1 MKRFLRRT
9 LNPAHQAWLSLA
21 GKRSFDF
28 RFHRRPA
35 SLRAR
40 KARTAGSTAQD
51 DRLIDR
57 LIAAYQRSAANA
69 ATLGDSMWQAFF
81 NDLHKPIHEA
91 LMSGHRDYIA
101 SVLRDPGSSDLF
113 FGFDSLSRSL
123 LGPGGMRV
131 EDMHQHTLS
140 LDGLGALAEAV
151 GARRVENPEEYLAP
165 RGRRPQQLDADT
177 ILAALDGAFGFH
189 VPVPNPFR
197 GEVGVASG
205 RGVVTYRVPQA
216 IYQAWRIRQL
226 TRAVASPR
234 VLEIGAGLGRTAF
247 YARQFGIRDYTIID
261 IPITALAQGYFLGR
275 VLGEDQ
281 VLLDGETGP
290 GDAKVKILP
299 PSALHASAARYD
311 IAVNVDSFTE
321 MDRTTARSYWKHIAE
336 HADVLLSINHEAN
349 PFTVRELIVESGRE
363 SVASRAPYWMR
374 RGYVEETVYFGE
386 SDPPFLRASR

>member
-1 MKRFLRRT
+1 MKRLLRRA
-9 LNPAHQAWLSLA
+9 LNPVHQAWLSLA

-28 RFHRRPA
+28 RYHRRTA

-40 KARTAGSTAQD
+40 KARTAGSTGD
-51 DRLIDR
+51 DNRLIDR
-57 LIAAYQRSAANA
+57 LITAYQRSAANA

-81 NDLHKPIHEA
+81 NNLHQPIHEA
-91 LMSGHRDYIA
+91 IVGGRRDYVA

-113 FGFDSLSRSL
+113 FGFDSLARSL

-131 EDMHQHTLS
+131 EDMHQHELS
-140 LDGLGALAEAV
+140 LDGLATLAEAV

-165 RGRRPQQLDADT
+165 RGRRPQALDADT
-177 ILAALDGAFGFH
+177 LLAALDRAFGFQ

-197 GEVGVASG
+197 GEVGVASS

-216 IYQAWRIRQL
+216 IYQAWRISQL
-226 TRAVASPR
+226 TGAVERPR

-281 VLLDGETGP
+281 VVLYGEP
-290 GDAKVKILP
+290 AAADAKVKILP
-299 PSALHASAARYD
+299 PSALDGSTRYD

-321 MDRTTARSYWKHIAE
+321 MDRATARSYWTYIE
-336 HADVLLSINHEAN
+336 SHADVLLSINHEAN
-349 PFTVRELIVESGRE
+349 PFTVRELIVEGGRE
-363 SVASRAPYWMR
+363 SAATRSPYWMR
-374 RGYVEETVYFGE
+374 RGYVEETVYF
-386 SDPPFLRASR
+386 R